1 MNKNLIIGVGVA
13 ATLVAAYFIFKP
25 KDKKV
30 FAGNG
35 DNNDPFEPVPPVE
48 FKCKLPL
55 LPCPNNPMK
64 CFNPLIF
71 TQNQCGNVLS

>member
-1 MNKNLIIGVGVA
+1 MNKKLIIGVGVA

-25 KDKKV
+25 KKKDA
-30 FAGNG
+30 FS
-35 DNNDPFEPVPPVE
+35 DNEGNDPFEPVPPVE

>member
-1 MNKNLIIGVGVA
+1 MNKKVIIGVGVA

-25 KDKKV
+25 KRERG
-30 FAGNG
+30 GNA
-35 DNNDPFEPVPPVE
+35 NNQDPFEPVPPVE

-55 LPCPNNPMK
+55 LPCPNNRMK